1 MNKSD
6 KLQNVVKLLSS
17 LGVNIKTKSRFD
29 IINTLPTTKP
39 LLKNLNNRLKKSE
52 TLLVVSDFLYV
63 GDTLSKWNDN
73 VKMSFVPF
81 PLYYFHVIN

>member
-17 LGVNIKTKSRFD
+17 LGVNIKKQKSRFD

-39 LLKNLNNRLKKSE
+39 LLKNLNN
-52 TLLVVSDFLYV
+52 
-63 GDTLSKWNDN
+63 
-73 VKMSFVPF
+73 M
-81 PLYYFHVIN
+81 